1 MRFGDKLRGVFTMN
15 KLKSLMQ
22 EEREALKVFLL
33 LFYIIFFL
41 YDIIYFFVY
50 PTMNI
55 NEAKVGWPE
64 GGLGIGVH
72 IFVILLFP
80 ISIYLQRRGYT
91 YFIKYLF
98 LMGYMAVDFIN
109 NLMIYLKTDRGFDNG
124 NMVEIFFVLF
134 APVFV
139 NKRYFYLVSALVI
152 GKYTFFCLFLQD
164 GKVIIPLVLC
174 IFFCLISHS
183 LLKRFQSYVRTV
195 LEILSRVKQTE
206 NLALIGTMSTT
217 IAHEIRNPLTALKGF
232 TQIQKER
239 NPDEAI
245 SYEIMLKEIERIN
258 EFVNELMILGKPKSK
273 EYTCCNIQDILI
285 YVVRLMESYADQY
298 HVKIHMQLNRE
309 LPKVNGDEK
318 QLKQVLLNIVKNGIE
333 SMKEGGNLK
342 ISAQAN
348 MKGKLSLFIE
358 DQGCGINEEEMKK
371 LGKAFYTTK
380 ENGTGLGLIITHKII
395 QEHQGSMNIKS
406 SIGAGTK
413 VELTL
418 PTV

>member
-1 MRFGDKLRGVFTMN
+1 
-15 KLKSLMQ
+15 
-22 EEREALKVFLL
+22 
-33 LFYIIFFL
+33 
-41 YDIIYFFVY
+41 
-50 PTMNI
+50 
-55 NEAKVGWPE
+55 
-64 GGLGIGVH
+64 
-72 IFVILLFP
+72 
-80 ISIYLQRRGYT
+80 
-91 YFIKYLF
+91 
-98 LMGYMAVDFIN
+98 
-109 NLMIYLKTDRGFDNG
+109 
-124 NMVEIFFVLF
+124 
-134 APVFV
+134 
-139 NKRYFYLVSALVI
+139 
-152 GKYTFFCLFLQD
+152 
-164 GKVIIPLVLC
+164 
-174 IFFCLISHS
+174 
-183 LLKRFQSYVRTV
+183 
-195 LEILSRVKQTE
+195 
-206 NLALIGTMSTT
+206 
-217 IAHEIRNPLTALKGF
+217 
-232 TQIQKER
+232 
-239 NPDEAI
+239 
-245 SYEIMLKEIERIN
+245 MLKEIERIN
-258 EFVNELMILGKPKSK
+258 EFVNELMLLGKPKSK

-298 HVKIHMQLNRE
+298 HVKIHMQLNSE

-342 ISAQAN
+342 ISAQEN